1 VVGLRRTG
9 LRPINKT
16 KVNDME
22 IEILQEVF
30 MKNND
35 ILIRLRYA
43 LDIKDIDMVEIF
55 KLGGIDV
62 TKEDVL
68 KMLLTSKGSDNN
80 DMDDI
85 DETEENEGNLECSNI
100 MLESFLNGF
109 IIFKRGKKDQ
119 KAGESD
125 KPVLAI
131 KNNKSVNNVMLKKLK
146 IALELSSEDMLNIL
160 QEAGVIITKGE
171 LSAVFRKEGQ
181 KNYKECG
188 DRYARNFLKG
198 LAIRYRK

>member
-1 VVGLRRTG
+1 
-9 LRPINKT
+9 
-16 KVNDME
+16 
-22 IEILQEVF
+22 

-55 KLGGIDV
+55 KLGGVDV
-62 TKEDVL
+62 TKEDVQ
-68 KMLLTSKGSDNN
+68 KMLTTSKNSNVNN
-80 DMDDI
+80 WIDTNDRMDMDDS
-85 DETEENEGNLECSNI
+85 EENEGDTECSNM

-109 IIFKRGKKDQ
+109 IIFKRGKKDV
-119 KAGESD
+119 KPGEEE
-125 KPVLAI
+125 KPVRAI

-146 IALELSSEDMLNIL
+146 IALALSSEDMLDIL
-160 QEAGVIITKGE
+160 QKAGVIITKGE

>member
-1 VVGLRRTG
+1 
-9 LRPINKT
+9 
-16 KVNDME
+16 
-22 IEILQEVF
+22 

-55 KLGGIDV
+55 KLGGIEV

-68 KMLLTSKGSDNN
+68 KMLTSKGNN
-80 DMDDI
+80 NEIDDI
-85 DETEENEGNLECSNI
+85 EENEGDLECSNI
-100 MLESFLNGF
+100 MLESFLNGI
-109 IIFKRGKKDQ
+109 IIFKRGKKDL
-119 KAGESD
+119 KTGESE
-125 KPVLAI
+125 KPTLTI
-131 KNNKSVNNVMLKKLK
+131 KNNKSVNNVMMKKLK
-146 IALELSSEDMLNIL
+146 IALALSSEDMLNIL
-160 QEAGVIITKGE
+160 KEAGVTLTKGE